1 MKKGI
6 GYTEFINLEV
16 IMFNKYKIR
25 LIVGSILFGI
35 IVFGNEVFEKGTWN
49 WRGLLWV
56 LYGAVGFGI
65 LFHFLFNNIIKEY
78 EVGS

>member
-35 IVFGNEVFEKGTWN
+35 IVFGNEVLEKGT
-49 WRGLLWV
+49 
-56 LYGAVGFGI
+56 
-65 LFHFLFNNIIKEY
+65 
-78 EVGS
+78 